1 MLAGLGRLIH
11 RRRWSGLVLVLLMT
25 VGAGAWGLGVFDR
38 FSQGGFEDPNA
49 SSTLVAKLGNSYFG
63 STNPDVLVLYSSD
76 SMTVDDPRYMGAV
89 ITTVARLPK
98 DRVAELV
105 SYWSFD
111 AEDAAPFASRDKRK
125 TFVSLKLQGKDDAAK
140 LANYEAIKDR
150 LAAPGLR
157 VELGGGIPLGKEF
170 GEQVVADIVR
180 AETITALPLLALLII
195 LFGALV
201 ASLLPQA
208 VAVFAIAGGLAVVHA
223 VTYVTDVTSFALEVV
238 TMMGV
243 GLAIDYS
250 LFIVSRFREELARGM
265 DAEGLPQGKPWKRL
279 PTRKERKADKKAY
292 KRALDPVRRD
302 ALATTMATAG
312 RTILVSG
319 ITVSAALGGLLL
331 FPQMFLRTIGLAGI
345 ATVLVAVFGA
355 VVLLPLLLAVLGPK
369 VEGGRM
375 PWRRPGSRGA
385 QRDPESGFWY
395 RLGHSVMKHPVP
407 YFAVVLV
414 ILAVLFGPFLNVQF
428 SSVDARVL
436 PKDSP
441 TRAVVETV
449 KDEFPNGSAEP
460 IDVVVSG
467 DLIPRNWMPGRGD
480 AIPPYLEDFRR
491 DLAALPGV
499 VEAKF
504 TGYSG
509 EYGGVRISVTHRY
522 EPMARQAQDLV
533 KRIRA
538 MKLSK
543 DGVPMHID
551 VGGGT
556 AAQMDLMASLMRTLP
571 VMAAV
576 VGAATFVLLFMFFGS
591 VVLPLKAIVM
601 NVLSIGA
608 SFGAIVWGFQYGH
621 LAGLLDFTPTGGVE
635 ATSMILILAVVF
647 GLSMDYEV
655 FLLSRIREEWDRTR
669 DNRAAVA
676 VGMQRT
682 GSIITSAAL
691 LFLVVI
697 GAFSL
702 AGITVVKLIGVGM
715 FVAVVV
721 DAVLV
726 RSLLVPATMRVMGAA
741 NWWLPRPLAGLHA
754 RMDLRE
760 RDAVPAASA
769 ASGRAGVDGAAAAD
783 GAGPPPVPYPI
794 RWEQP
799 GSSSAASGAEPP
811 PPAGPGLAHPSTR
824 RPGPANSGPEETAQV
839 STGPVATG
847 PAGPAGPAEPVH
859 PAQVPIRAEMP
870 RPAGEPLAQGVRSLP
885 NARPSVHA
893 AAQRHTEQRPA
904 PRPGGQGPQAPVVF
918 GGRDFSGDVTF
929 RRAEPPSR
937 PRHPAQA
944 EAPAAPAPDPAARPD
959 PAPAQPPTPRRPGRT
974 PGQGGQ
980 GPWRPWA
987 DGQPEPPPRHTEHPK
1002 REIVPAPDGSGWRW
1016 RDSGE

>member
-11 RRRWSGLVLVLLMT
+11 RRRWSGLVLVLLLT
-25 VGAGAWGLGVFDR
+25 VGAGGWGLGVFSK
-38 FSQGGFEDPNA
+38 FSQGGFEDPKA
-49 SSTLVAKLGNSYFG
+49 SSTLVAKLGASYFG

-76 SMTVDDPRYMGAV
+76 SATVRDPRYMGAV

-98 DRVAELV
+98 DRVAEV
-105 SYWSFD
+105 ISYWSFD
-111 AEDAAPFASRDKRK
+111 RRDAAPFASRDQRK
-125 TFVSLKLQGKDDAAK
+125 TFVSIKLEGRDDATK

-157 VELGGGIPLGKEF
+157 VELGGNIPLGKEF
-170 GEQVVADIVR
+170 GEQVVADIIR
-180 AETITALPLLALLII
+180 AEMITALPLLALLII

-201 ASLLPQA
+201 ASLLPQV
-208 VAVFAIAGGLAVVHA
+208 VAIFSIVGGLAVVHA
-223 VTYVTDVTSFALEVV
+223 VTYLTSVTSFALEVV

-265 DAEGLPQGKPWKRL
+265 DAKGLPQGKPWKRL
-279 PTRKERKADKKAY
+279 PTRKERRADKKAY

-302 ALATTMATAG
+302 ALAITMSTAG
-312 RTILVSG
+312 RTIVVSG

-355 VVLLPLLLAVLGPK
+355 IVVLPILLAVLGPK

-375 PWRRPGSRGA
+375 PWRRPSAKRA

-449 KDEFPNGSAEP
+449 KAEFPNGTAEP

-467 DLIPRNWMPGRGD
+467 DLIPRNWRPGRDGD
-480 AIPPYLEDFRR
+480 TIPPYLENFRKR
-491 DLAALPGV
+491 LAELPGV
-499 VEAKF
+499 TDAKF

-509 EYGGVRISVTHRY
+509 TYGGVRISVTHRY
-522 EPMARQAQDLV
+522 EPMASQAQELV
-533 KRIRA
+533 KRVRA
-538 MKLSK
+538 MELTK
-543 DGVPMHID
+543 DGYPMHID
-551 VGGGT
+551 VGGST
-556 AAQMDLMASLMRTLP
+556 AAQMDLMSSLMRTLP
-571 VMAAV
+571 MMAIAV
-576 VGAATFVLLFMFFGS
+576 GVATFILLFMFFGS

-655 FLLSRIREEWDRTR
+655 FLLSRIREEWDRTH
-669 DNRAAVA
+669 DNRTAVA

-697 GAFSL
+697 GAFSM

-721 DAVLV
+721 DAMLV
-726 RSLLVPATMRVMGAA
+726 RSLLVPATMRFMGAA

-760 RDAVPAASA
+760 RDDVTPTAPPASKP
-769 ASGRAGVDGAAAAD
+769 
-783 GAGPPPVPYPI
+783 GPPPVPYAM
-794 RWEQP
+794 RWE
-799 GSSSAASGAEPP
+799 EPT
-811 PPAGPGLAHPSTR
+811 PSTPPQAKPKPPVR
-824 RPGPANSGPEETAQV
+824 QTRMGPGPAMPTPAMP
-839 STGPVATG
+839 T
-847 PAGPAGPAEPVH
+847 PAGPAPMGPGH
-859 PAQVPIRAEMP
+859 PARVPVRAAKP
-870 RPAGEPLAQGVRSLP
+870 RPAGEPLAQSVRSLP
-885 NARPSVHA
+885 QARPSAHGPQPP
-893 AAQRHTEQRPA
+893 AQ
-904 PRPGGQGPQAPVVF
+904 PGPQPSGQGVEGAVAF

-929 RRAEPPSR
+929 RRADPP
-937 PRHPAQA
+937 PPARDD
-944 EAPAAPAPDPAARPD
+944 E
-959 PAPAQPPTPRRPGRT
+959 G
-974 PGQGGQ
+974 
-980 GPWRPWA
+980 RPWA
-987 DGQPEPPPRHTEHPK
+987 PWANGQPEPVPQRNSRNK